1 TMRAESIESSAAEP
15 STTPPESD
23 IASGQSS
30 DFVQTQTKV
39 AYAVIEEAEILHASV
54 KAGSVAQVV
63 VAAIAVL
70 GLIYLLKLVLV
81 TTLSAMLLA
90 FILEPLVCR
99 LTRIGIPR
107 AIAALCAVV
116 LMVTLAVGLT
126 YFF

>member
-1 TMRAESIESSAAEP
+1 MRAESIASTAAEP
-15 STTPPESD
+15 STTPPESG

-30 DFVQTQTKV
+30 DSVQTQTEV
-39 AYAVIEEAEILHASV
+39 AAAVIEEAEILHASV

-81 TTLSAMLLA
+81 TTFSAMLLA

-107 AIAALCAVV
+107 AIASLGACMTGWATKL
-116 LMVTLAVGLT
+116 LL
-126 YFF
+126 